1 MATIEQRLK
10 ALELRTDTL
19 SELPMIIDDTCT
31 DAELERLKRT
41 GRKAYRSSD
50 ENLIEEFI

>member
-1 MATIEQRLK
+1 MATIEQRLT
-10 ALELRTDTL
+10 ALEQRTDPL

-31 DAELERLKRT
+31 DTELERLQST
-41 GRKAYRSSD
+41 GRKVYRASD